1 MVPRNQ
7 KENRTSVHTIYPLR
21 KEKRNGSI
29 VTVIVREIGLFYIS
43 LGGGMV
49 YATDS
54 KSVSSD
60 GLRVRVPPKV
70 PLRLLYFGSF
80 LPHQSNCLVVHL
92 GTPSAILLLSDKKYL
107 EIKKSHKITS
117 QYEQVKIKTD
127 LPLSLFRFK
136 EPTRLGRSVS
146 TAVR

>member
-7 KENRTSVHTIYPLR
+7 KENRPSVHTIYPLR
-21 KEKRNGSI
+21 KEKKDGTI
-29 VTVIVREIGLFYIS
+29 ATVIVQKNGLFYIG

-70 PLRLLYFGSF
+70 PDMAG
-80 LPHQSNCLVVHL
+80 
-92 GTPSAILLLSDKKYL
+92 
-107 EIKKSHKITS
+107 
-117 QYEQVKIKTD
+117 
-127 LPLSLFRFK
+127 
-136 EPTRLGRSVS
+136 
-146 TAVR
+146 